1 MALNKNRVFSKV
13 LFSLGWLIFAVHA
26 HSGTIC
32 VGPCPQPPPTIVEDR
47 QYQYSGYLS
56 DLTVSSSQQL
66 PVSLTQFYNLLGV
79 NTGAAV
85 PVSLSFTVERVS
97 GQYMTSFGYHYL
109 ASFGS
114 VSVSGSMNYPVTSS
128 AGNYSSSPFSD
139 NVNTYPAGV
148 ADQVNIHSSSYAFSP
163 TSPFLAIQ
171 SRNADALSGVQVG
184 GDHFYLSLNDS
195 TASAINN
202 SFPDANNA
210 LETLFQNGIFSLA
223 GSIQFKDENGIIIPF
238 DNTNE
243 LYLNGTLS
251 SAPVTLNPSRTD
263 IGFACNYGVGVCF
276 STTPPSSVPL
286 PSGSILFLSALMG
299 LANIRVGRRS

>member
-109 ASFGS
+109 AFFGS
-114 VSVSGSMNYPVTSS
+114 VSPPI
-128 AGNYSSSPFSD
+128 ACFSRLHCD
-139 NVNTYPAGV
+139 TN
-148 ADQVNIHSSSYAFSP
+148 F
-163 TSPFLAIQ
+163 
-171 SRNADALSGVQVG
+171 
-184 GDHFYLSLNDS
+184 
-195 TASAINN
+195 SAI
-202 SFPDANNA
+202 DY
-210 LETLFQNGIFSLA
+210 LFTFIGITHLTQ
-223 GSIQFKDENGIIIPF
+223 I
-238 DNTNE
+238 
-243 LYLNGTLS
+243 
-251 SAPVTLNPSRTD
+251 
-263 IGFACNYGVGVCF
+263 
-276 STTPPSSVPL
+276 TT
-286 PSGSILFLSALMG
+286 
-299 LANIRVGRRS
+299 